1 MTCNMSLSMNELEP
15 PLSRVWHQEG
25 CSLGRSEVIKAL
37 MKKTES
43 KRARCWPCLRE
54 LEPVWGSQGRRPSV
68 SRYGTQSRR
77 IGRKPF
83 QPGSGVCICGNHAPS
98 TAIQGPGASYLGLT
112 SLEMSVKLNLRHWVC
127 PDHLSWITLTKI
139 NQASSH
145 MSGDK
150 ELISWYNW
158 RRCCFIH
165 SFIPAHFLVT
175 FLCRAL
181 RITAVN
187 NLSNPCS
194 ACSPPF
200 SADQSTAPHLLDQ
213 RHWTLSHGLQI

>member
-1 MTCNMSLSMNELEP
+1 MNELEP

-145 MSGDK
+145 MSGGQGVDILVQLK
-150 ELISWYNW
+150 EMLFHSL
-158 RRCCFIH
+158 IH
-165 SFIPAHFLVT
+165 SSTFFGDFLMPGT
-175 FLCRAL
+175 KDH
-181 RITAVN
+181 
-187 NLSNPCS
+187 SS
-194 ACSPPF
+194 EQPF
-200 SADQSTAPHLLDQ
+200 
-213 RHWTLSHGLQI
+213 